1 MQTLG
6 QSCILGPAIII
17 GSDELPVQCF
27 VSNSFHGMQARKKIA
42 QAKVAA
48 PNVVLRVIDDAVQVH
63 GAAGV
68 SQDTTLARL
77 WAAVRTLRL
86 ADGPDAVHI
95 ASIAKMELAASR
107 HIQPES
113 RL

>member
-1 MQTLG
+1 MYAEKYFQDVLLQMTKLLPLG
-6 QSCILGPAIII
+6 TYAA
-17 GSDELPVQCF
+17 
-27 VSNSFHGMQARKKIA
+27 QARKKIA
-42 QAKVAA
+42 QAKVGA
-48 PNVVLRVIDDAVQVH
+48 PNVVLRVIDEAAQAH

-95 ASIAKMELAASR
+95 ASIAKLELA
-107 HIQPES
+107 ES
-113 RL
+113 RQREPISRL